1 MSDVWLSI
9 VMVVAF
15 VLIGGVFSGAEI
27 ALVSLRESQV
37 RGMAESGGRRGKAV
51 QRLLSDPNRFLAAVQ
66 VGVTLAGFFSAAFGA
81 STLSQPLARWL
92 VGRGMAE
99 GLAGTT
105 ALVLV
110 TIAISYLSLVAG
122 ELTPKRLALQR
133 AEGFSLLVAAPLNT
147 IATLSRPV
155 IWLLSKSTDV
165 LVRLLGG
172 DPKVSGESI
181 SQEELRD
188 LVAAHE
194 SLSSDERRLIDEVFR
209 AGEREVR
216 EVMTP
221 RTEVAFLDASMTAS
235 RAAKQVA
242 DSNWSRFPVVG
253 RDEDDVVGFVHVRDL
268 FLPNH
273 PAGRAATVGDLS
285 REVKRLPGTA
295 GVLTALSEMRRGN
308 QHLAIV
314 VDEYGGT
321 DGIVTLEDL
330 IEEVIGEIY
339 DEYDEEVVA
348 DGRQPAD
355 GPREVDGLLNLDD
368 FTEATGLELPE
379 GPYETVAG
387 YVLAELGRLPEVGD
401 AIEVEGRRL
410 TVLELDGRRIARL
423 RVDPPPA
430 PAERRR
436 GRAAPSR
443 APRADERRSAAG
455 LRHVPGVADDPGE
468 VGVLRR
474 PAQLG
479 ADAVARGDQ
488 LRGVAGP
495 PRTDDDRHRVPGHL
509 ARRVDDLLHG
519 EAGAVAEVVDA
530 VLAGRRCRAGRAGGR
545 RPGPRRARSRGCRC
559 RRASGS
565 PRRRRSATPAARR
578 RPAGPAGSGGSRSRA
593 ARRGRRR
600 HPRR

>member
-1 MSDVWLSI
+1 VSDVWLSI
-9 VMVVAF
+9 VMVVVF

-37 RGMAESGGRRGKAV
+37 RGMAESGRRGLAV
-51 QRLLSDPNRFLAAVQ
+51 QKLLSDPNRFLAAVQ

-81 STLSQPLARWL
+81 STLSEPLASWL
-92 VGRGMAE
+92 ETRGLSA
-99 GLAGTT
+99 GLSGTL

-110 TIAISYLSLVAG
+110 TIAISYLSLVVG

-133 AEGFSLLVAAPLNT
+133 AEGFALIVAAPLNA
-147 IATLSRPV
+147 IAKLSRPV
-155 IWLLSKSTDV
+155 IWLLSASTNV

-172 DPKVSGESI
+172 DPKQSGESI

-209 AGEREVR
+209 AGEREIR

-242 DSNWSRFPVVG
+242 DSNWSRFPVAG

-273 PAGRAATVGDLS
+273 PAGRAATVGDLA
-285 REVKRLPGTA
+285 RQVKRLPGTK
-295 GVLTALSEMRRGN
+295 GVLAALSEMRREN

-314 VDEYGGT
+314 IDEYDGT
-321 DGIVTLEDL
+321 DGIVSLEDL

-339 DEYDEEVVA
+339 DEYDKEVTPEGKQA
-348 DGRQPAD
+348 PG

-368 FTEATGLELPE
+368 FAEVSGLQLPD

-387 YVLAELGRLPEVGD
+387 YVLAELGRLPAVGD
-401 AIEVEGRRL
+401 TVEVQGRTL

-423 RVDPPPA
+423 HVSAPPEPTD
-430 PAERRR
+430 
-436 GRAAPSR
+436 
-443 APRADERRSAAG
+443 DEDRSAPLQG
-455 LRHVPGVADDPGE
+455 
-468 VGVLRR
+468 
-474 PAQLG
+474 
-479 ADAVARGDQ
+479 
-488 LRGVAGP
+488 
-495 PRTDDDRHRVPGHL
+495 
-509 ARRVDDLLHG
+509 
-519 EAGAVAEVVDA
+519 
-530 VLAGRRCRAGRAGGR
+530 
-545 RPGPRRARSRGCRC
+545 
-559 RRASGS
+559 
-565 PRRRRSATPAARR
+565 PAA
-578 RPAGPAGSGGSRSRA
+578 S
-593 ARRGRRR
+593 
-600 HPRR
+600 

>member
-1 MSDVWLSI
+1 VSDVWLNI

-15 VLIGGVFSGAEI
+15 VLIGGAFSGAEI

-37 RGMAESGGRRGKAV
+37 RAMAEAGRRGQAV
-51 QRLLSDPNRFLAAVQ
+51 QKLLSDPNRFLAAVQ

-81 STLSQPLARWL
+81 STLSQPVARWL
-92 VGRGMAE
+92 ESRGMAE
-99 GLAGTT
+99 GLAGTL

-110 TIAISYLSLVAG
+110 TIAISYLSLVVG

-133 AEGFSLLVAAPLNT
+133 AEGFSLVVAAPLNA
-147 IATLSRPV
+147 IAKLSRPV

-221 RTEVAFLDASMTAS
+221 RTEVAFLEASMTAS

-242 DSNWSRFPVVG
+242 DSNWSRFPVAG
-253 RDEDDVVGFVHVRDL
+253 RDQDDVVGFVHVRDL

-273 PAGRAATVGDLS
+273 PAGRAATVGDLA

-295 GVLTALSEMRRGN
+295 GVLTALSEMRREN

-321 DGIVTLEDL
+321 DGIVSLEDL

-339 DEYDEEVVA
+339 DEYDEEVA
-348 DGRQPAD
+348 PDGRQPAG

-368 FTEATGLELPE
+368 FAEATGLELPE
-379 GPYETVAG
+379 GPYETAAG
-387 YVLAELGRLPEVGD
+387 YVLAELGRLPQVGDTVEVG
-401 AIEVEGRRL
+401 GRTL

-423 RVDPPPA
+423 VVSPPPE
-430 PAERRR
+430 PA
-436 GRAAPSR
+436 
-443 APRADERRSAAG
+443 
-455 LRHVPGVADDPGE
+455 ADD
-468 VGVLRR
+468 
-474 PAQLG
+474 
-479 ADAVARGDQ
+479 D
-488 LRGVAGP
+488 
-495 PRTDDDRHRVPGHL
+495 
-509 ARRVDDLLHG
+509 
-519 EAGAVAEVVDA
+519 
-530 VLAGRRCRAGRAGGR
+530 
-545 RPGPRRARSRGCRC
+545 
-559 RRASGS
+559 
-565 PRRRRSATPAARR
+565 
-578 RPAGPAGSGGSRSRA
+578 SRSEA
-593 ARRGRRR
+593 ATG
-600 HPRR
+600 

>member
-1 MSDVWLSI
+1 MVI
-9 VMVVAF
+9 VF
-15 VLIGGVFSGAEI
+15 VLIGGAFSGAEI

-37 RGMAESGGRRGKAV
+37 RGMAESGRRGQAV

-92 VGRGMAE
+92 VGRGMGE
-99 GLAGTT
+99 GLAETT

-133 AEGFSLLVAAPLNT
+133 AEGFSLVVAAPLNA
-147 IATLSRPV
+147 IATLSRPI

-221 RTEVAFLDASMTAS
+221 RTEVSFLEASMTAS

-242 DSNWSRFPVVG
+242 DSNWSRFPVAG
-253 RDEDDVVGFVHVRDL
+253 RDQDDVVGFVHVRDL

-273 PAGRAATVGDLS
+273 PAGRAATVGDLA

-295 GVLTALSEMRRGN
+295 GVLTALSEMRRGS

-348 DGRQPAD
+348 DGKQPAD

-387 YVLAELGRLPEVGD
+387 YVLSGLGRLPEVGD
-401 AIEVEGRRL
+401 TIEVEGRRL

-430 PAERRR
+430 PAEDGDARTE
-436 GRAAPSR
+436 PSTT
-443 APRADERRSAAG
+443 S
-455 LRHVPGVADDPGE
+455 
-468 VGVLRR
+468 
-474 PAQLG
+474 
-479 ADAVARGDQ
+479 
-488 LRGVAGP
+488 
-495 PRTDDDRHRVPGHL
+495 
-509 ARRVDDLLHG
+509 
-519 EAGAVAEVVDA
+519 
-530 VLAGRRCRAGRAGGR
+530 
-545 RPGPRRARSRGCRC
+545 
-559 RRASGS
+559 
-565 PRRRRSATPAARR
+565 
-578 RPAGPAGSGGSRSRA
+578 
-593 ARRGRRR
+593 
-600 HPRR
+600 

>member
-1 MSDVWLSI
+1 VSDVWLSI
-9 VMVVAF
+9 VMIVVF

-27 ALVSLRESQV
+27 ALVSLREGQV
-37 RGMAESGGRRGKAV
+37 RAMAERGRRGHAV

-66 VGVTLAGFFSAAFGA
+66 VGVTFAGFLSAAFGA

-92 VGRGMAE
+92 VSRGLSE
-99 GLAGTT
+99 GLSGTL

-110 TIAISYLSLVAG
+110 TLAISYLSLVVG

-133 AEGFSLLVAAPLNT
+133 AEGFALIVAAPLN
-147 IATLSRPV
+147 AVAMLFRPL

-253 RDEDDVVGFVHVRDL
+253 RDEDDVIGFVHVRDL

-273 PAGRAATVGDLS
+273 PAGRAATVGDLA

-295 GVLTALSEMRRGN
+295 GVLTALSEMRREN

-339 DEYDEEVVA
+339 DEYDEEVA
-348 DGRQPAD
+348 PEDKQAPG

-368 FTEATGLELPE
+368 FAEVTGLELPE

-387 YVLAELGRLPEVGD
+387 FVLAELGRLPEVGD
-401 AIEVEGRRL
+401 TIEVEGRRI

-423 RVDPPPA
+423 LVDPPPA
-430 PAERRR
+430 SA
-436 GRAAPSR
+436 
-443 APRADERRSAAG
+443 ADEDGATSAAS
-455 LRHVPGVADDPGE
+455 
-468 VGVLRR
+468 
-474 PAQLG
+474 
-479 ADAVARGDQ
+479 
-488 LRGVAGP
+488 
-495 PRTDDDRHRVPGHL
+495 T
-509 ARRVDDLLHG
+509 
-519 EAGAVAEVVDA
+519 
-530 VLAGRRCRAGRAGGR
+530 
-545 RPGPRRARSRGCRC
+545 S
-559 RRASGS
+559 
-565 PRRRRSATPAARR
+565 
-578 RPAGPAGSGGSRSRA
+578 
-593 ARRGRRR
+593 
-600 HPRR
+600 

>member
-1 MSDVWLSI
+1 
-9 VMVVAF
+9 MVVVF
-15 VLIGGVFSGAEI
+15 VLIGGAFSGAEI
-27 ALVSLRESQV
+27 ALVSLREGQV
-37 RGMAESGGRRGKAV
+37 RSMAERGRRGHAV

-81 STLSQPLARWL
+81 STLSEPFAAWM
-92 VGRGMAE
+92 VDRGVSE
-99 GLAGTT
+99 RLAGTL
-105 ALVLV
+105 ALVIV
-110 TIAISYLSLVAG
+110 TIAISYLSLVVG

-133 AEGFSLLVAAPLNT
+133 AEGFSLMVATPLNF
-147 IATLSRPV
+147 IAKLSRPV
-155 IWLLSKSTDV
+155 IWLLSKSTNV

-172 DPKVSGESI
+172 DPRVSGESI

-242 DSNWSRFPVVG
+242 DSNWSRFPVAG
-253 RDEDDVVGFVHVRDL
+253 RDQDDVVGFVHVRDL

-273 PAGRAATVGDLS
+273 PAGRAATVGDLA
-285 REVKRLPGTA
+285 RDVKRLPGTA
-295 GVLTALSEMRRGN
+295 GVLTALSEMRREN

-339 DEYDEEVVA
+339 DEYDEEVEE
-348 DGRQPAD
+348 DGKQPPG

-368 FTEATGLELPE
+368 FTEATGVELPD

-387 YVLAELGRLPEVGD
+387 YVLAELGRLPAVGD
-401 AIEVEGRRL
+401 EIQVQGRTI

-423 RVDPPPA
+423 RV
-430 PAERRR
+430 
-436 GRAAPSR
+436 GAPS
-443 APRADERRSAAG
+443 APTADENDAP
-455 LRHVPGVADDPGE
+455 H
-468 VGVLRR
+468 
-474 PAQLG
+474 G
-479 ADAVARGDQ
+479 ATTA
-488 LRGVAGP
+488 
-495 PRTDDDRHRVPGHL
+495 
-509 ARRVDDLLHG
+509 
-519 EAGAVAEVVDA
+519 
-530 VLAGRRCRAGRAGGR
+530 
-545 RPGPRRARSRGCRC
+545 
-559 RRASGS
+559 
-565 PRRRRSATPAARR
+565 
-578 RPAGPAGSGGSRSRA
+578 
-593 ARRGRRR
+593 
-600 HPRR
+600 

>member
-9 VMVVAF
+9 VMVVVF

-37 RGMAESGGRRGKAV
+37 RGMADTGGRRGKAV

-81 STLSQPLARWL
+81 STLSRPLATWL
-92 VGRGMAE
+92 ETRGLTP
-99 GLAGTT
+99 GLSGTL

-110 TIAISYLSLVAG
+110 TIGISYLSLVAG

-133 AEGFSLLVAAPLNT
+133 AEGFALFVAAPLNT

-242 DSNWSRFPVVG
+242 DSNWSRFPVAG

-295 GVLTALSEMRRGN
+295 GVLTALSEMRRGS

-348 DGRQPAD
+348 DGKQPAD

-368 FTEATGLELPE
+368 FTEATGLELPD

-401 AIEVEGRRL
+401 AIEVEGRRF

-423 RVDPPPA
+423 RVDPPVA
-430 PAERRR
+430 PA
-436 GRAAPSR
+436 
-443 APRADERRSAAG
+443 
-455 LRHVPGVADDPGE
+455 
-468 VGVLRR
+468 
-474 PAQLG
+474 
-479 ADAVARGDQ
+479 
-488 LRGVAGP
+488 
-495 PRTDDDRHRVPGHL
+495 DDDDTHSEP
-509 ARRVDDLLHG
+509 
-519 EAGAVAEVVDA
+519 
-530 VLAGRRCRAGRAGGR
+530 
-545 RPGPRRARSRGCRC
+545 PTS
-559 RRASGS
+559 
-565 PRRRRSATPAARR
+565 
-578 RPAGPAGSGGSRSRA
+578 
-593 ARRGRRR
+593 
-600 HPRR
+600 